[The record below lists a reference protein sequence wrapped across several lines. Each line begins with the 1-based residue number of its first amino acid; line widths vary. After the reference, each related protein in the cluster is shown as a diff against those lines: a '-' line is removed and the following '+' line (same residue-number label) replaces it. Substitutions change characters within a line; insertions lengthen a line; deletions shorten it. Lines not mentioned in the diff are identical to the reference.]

1 MEDAIN
7 QEKYGKGI
15 DLKVGGRG
23 KSEVSTEHPG
33 RAVILSLEF

>member
-1 MEDAIN
+1 MPLIKKNME
-7 QEKYGKGI
+7 KGI